1 MNELDITNAF
11 HTYFPIKAIYNVA
24 PQHCLCTSRVGINV
38 ADVNKKIGI
47 KLMKPPCNRYKR
59 RVWIANSPR
68 KKVIAYPVDWCP
80 GRKATLTTSERPA
93 YLVRYQGTNHL
104 GT

>member
-1 MNELDITNAF
+1 MSLYDE
-11 HTYFPIKAIYNVA
+11 NVA
-24 PQHCLCTSRVGINV
+24 KGLKAGGSFPASPKREVTSTLLSLRE
-38 ADVNKKIGI
+38 
-47 KLMKPPCNRYKR
+47 
-59 RVWIANSPR
+59 
-68 KKVIAYPVDWCP
+68 KVIAYPVDWCP